1 MIGMICAEPGLGAAY
16 RGDWKALLSSQG
28 FGRVVAAGES
38 TASPRLLSRQTVVAG
53 LSDGAVR
60 VYQKE
65 DSLVR
70 MQLSDTAAPLP
81 PDFLHTIASMPVR

>member
-1 MIGMICAEPGLGAAY
+1 LIGVTCAEPGPGTAY
-16 RGDWKALLSSQG
+16 REGWKALLSSQG
-28 FGRVVAAGES
+28 FDRVVAAGEG

-65 DSLVR
+65 DALVR
-70 MQLSDTAAPLP
+70 MQLSDAAPPLP